1 MIALKGFNQKL
12 KKWVELQI
20 SDSGAV
26 IKRDWN
32 YIAHG
37 SIKRYTDQL
46 DVNKELLWEDDEIV
60 NEITGMH
67 MFIRYGEYEI
77 YSPVDDTWMKSVGFY
92 VESQGYPDMPLGET
106 SEYARKVIVEE
117 IAN

>member
-1 MIALKGFNQKL
+1 MLWLKGFNRKL
-12 KKWVELQI
+12 KEWVSIQI
-20 SDSGAV
+20 YEDGT
-26 IKRDWN
+26 IMKNNWN
-32 YIAHG
+32 HIMDG
-37 SIKRYTDQL
+37 SIKRYTEQL

-92 VESQGYPDMPLGET
+92 METKGYPDMPLGET
-106 SEYARKVIVEE
+106 SEYVRKVVEE
-117 IAN
+117 RS

>member
-1 MIALKGFNQKL
+1 MLWLKGFNRKL
-12 KKWVELQI
+12 KEWVSIQI
-20 SDSGAV
+20 YEDGT
-26 IKRDWN
+26 IMKNNWN
-32 YIAHG
+32 HIMDG
-37 SIKRYTDQL
+37 SIKRYTEQL

-92 VESQGYPDMPLGET
+92 MESEDYPDMPLGET
-106 SEYARKVIVEE
+106 DEYARKVIKDMMD
-117 IAN
+117 